1 MKLLHRPQVF
11 SYFLFKKKNVVE
23 ENSSKVK
30 LAPRLFTSEGETDKK
45 TAMKNDVHGQR

>member
-1 MKLLHRPQVF
+1 M
-11 SYFLFKKKNVVE
+11 E

-30 LAPRLFTSEGETDKK
+30 LAPRLFTHEGETDKK

>member
-1 MKLLHRPQVF
+1 M
-11 SYFLFKKKNVVE
+11 E

-30 LAPRLFTSEGETDKK
+30 LAPRLSTSEGETGKK